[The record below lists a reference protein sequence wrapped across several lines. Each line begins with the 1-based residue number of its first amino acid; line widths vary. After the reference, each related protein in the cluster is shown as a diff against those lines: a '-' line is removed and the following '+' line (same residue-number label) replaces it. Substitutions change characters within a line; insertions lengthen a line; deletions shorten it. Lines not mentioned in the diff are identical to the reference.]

1 MRARGRGVA
10 QTPHP
15 VVPEDP
21 PPSGAAPALP
31 HRTEL
36 QSFSTSWSPPIPT
49 HFFFF
54 SCVLVNQESN
64 SFLL

>member
-1 MRARGRGVA
+1 MVCLRH
-10 QTPHP
+10 PIP
-15 VVPEDP
+15 VVPEAP
-21 PPSGAAPALP
+21 LSPGAAPALP

-36 QSFSTSWSPPIPT
+36 QSFSTSRSPPIPT

-54 SCVLVNQESN
+54 SCVLVNQESS